1 MSPAWFSQAVIAP
14 LKTVE
19 LDIFPYDRFMGQKKK
34 DSVQWLARAVKRSRS
49 PHVREPLTTSL
60 ELMTKIPGHVG
71 ELSGKAAG
79 VLTQKDSRSV
89 RRRLSITVV
98 LLSLFAAFVAAVGN
112 YYSLP
117 HTPEDTA
124 ERYLSALKEG
134 NYVSGLDRSAYS
146 SFDHTYLSN
155 SAYSAAEGRI
165 EDFTLLGST
174 STGGEYATVYAEVS
188 VGGQQQNLSLPLKLA
203 TRTGP
208 FNDLWEFS
216 APTYKALTLQAPVAL
231 NNLNINQTSVSLP
244 ASRRVK
250 SETGFQWNIPL
261 PPGDYS
267 FSLPDNSYYRLVNP
281 PTITAPL
288 PGQGSNLQPVDLV
301 LRPSPR
307 MWEETNTIIESW
319 LERCESA
326 RRLNVESCPTSET
339 YGSDSTATIT
349 DVQWRLIDRPV
360 FFLVQDDQRADT
372 WRASRYR
379 PATFEVTYLADG
391 KAQRE
396 TINFYI
402 SAEVVSNGSH
412 ADISVGLGGS
422 EESEAALLQAITSED
437 AAKSTLQKYAETL

>member
-1 MSPAWFSQAVIAP
+1 
-14 LKTVE
+14 
-19 LDIFPYDRFMGQKKK
+19 MGQKKK
-34 DSVQWLARAVKRSRS
+34 DGVQWLARAVKRSRS
-49 PHVREPLTTSL
+49 PHLKETLATSL
-60 ELMTKIPGHVG
+60 ELVTKIPGQVG
-71 ELSGKAAG
+71 ELSGRAAG
-79 VLTQKDSRSV
+79 VLTKKDARSV
-89 RRRLSITVV
+89 RRRLSITAV
-98 LLSLFAAFVAAVGN
+98 LLSLLAAFVAAVGN

-146 SFDHTYLSN
+146 SFERTYLSN
-155 SAYSAAEGRI
+155 SAYAAAEGRI
-165 EDFTLLGST
+165 EDFTLQGT
-174 STGGEYATVYAEVS
+174 TYTGGEYATVHADVS
-188 VGGQQQNLSLPLKLA
+188 VEGQQHHLALPLKLA

-216 APTYKALTLQAPVAL
+216 APTYKNLTLQAPVAL
-231 NNLNINQTSVSLP
+231 SDLGVNQTSVSLP
-244 ASRRVK
+244 AGRRAVF
-250 SETGFQWNIPL
+250 EGGFQWKIPL

-267 FSLPDNSYYRLVNP
+267 FSLPANSYYRIVNP

-288 PGQGSNLQPVDLV
+288 PGQGSDLQPVDLN

-326 RRLNVESCPTSET
+326 QRLNVESCPTSEI

-349 DVQWRLIDRPV
+349 DVQWKLLDRPV

-422 EESEAALLQAITSED
+422 EESEAALLQAINSED